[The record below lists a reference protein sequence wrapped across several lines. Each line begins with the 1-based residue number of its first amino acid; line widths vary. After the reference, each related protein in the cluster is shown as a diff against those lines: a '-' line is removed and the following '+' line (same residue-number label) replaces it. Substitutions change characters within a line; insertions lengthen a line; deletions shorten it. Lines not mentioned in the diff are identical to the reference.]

1 MKAWLATAVA
11 LLACAQLFTAAWMF
25 RKLPFERRPWVNVT
39 HRWTGRAAFLISLPV
54 AFHCIFRLGFQ
65 GDETRVV
72 VHSLAGC
79 AFYGAYVAKVLIV
92 ELKRFPVWVI
102 PTAGG
107 VLFTTLITV
116 WYTSAF
122 WFFRTIDSG
131 I

>member
-1 MKAWLATAVA
+1 
-11 LLACAQLFTAAWMF
+11 
-25 RKLPFERRPWVNVT
+25 VNVT
-39 HRWTGRAAFLISLPV
+39 HRWTGQAAFLISLPV

-65 GDETRVV
+65 GEETRIV

-92 ELKRFPVWVI
+92 KLKRFPVWVI

-107 VLFTTLITV
+107 VLFTTIITV
-116 WYTSAF
+116 WYTSAL